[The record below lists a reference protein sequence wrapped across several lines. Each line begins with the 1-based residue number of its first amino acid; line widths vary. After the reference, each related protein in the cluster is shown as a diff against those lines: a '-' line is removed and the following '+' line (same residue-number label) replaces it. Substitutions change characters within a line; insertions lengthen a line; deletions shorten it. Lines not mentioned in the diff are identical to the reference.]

1 MQDRLLTLS
10 LVVAGSD
17 LLAVVVLAV
26 VGVVAA
32 AAPALQADL
41 PQVCYWE
48 LEQWLY
54 LFHVC
59 KEIVLEYLWCP
70 GCPRT

>member
-1 MQDRLLTLS
+1 VQDRLLTLS

-26 VGVVAA
+26 VGVAAA
-32 AAPALQADL
+32 AAPAPQADL

-48 LEQWLY
+48 LE
-54 LFHVC
+54 
-59 KEIVLEYLWCP
+59 
-70 GCPRT
+70 